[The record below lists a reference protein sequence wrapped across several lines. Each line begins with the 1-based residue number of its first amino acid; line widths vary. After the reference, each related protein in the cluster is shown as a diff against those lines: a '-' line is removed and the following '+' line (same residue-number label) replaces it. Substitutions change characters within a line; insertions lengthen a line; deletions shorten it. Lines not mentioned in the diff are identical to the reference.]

1 MSSQRDAPQPPTA
14 TDPVEARSWLFVPG
28 DCPDRFAKAA
38 ASGADLVVC
47 DLEDAVAAE
56 VKASA
61 RAAVAQWLA
70 RDGLACVRVNATG
83 TAFHDGDVAALSG
96 LPGLRAV
103 MVPKAEDPRRLA
115 ELSAALGP
123 KTALVAL
130 IETALGVHR
139 AYDLAAAPGVARL
152 AFGSIDFALDVA
164 AEDAQTPMLFA
175 RSTLVLASRVAKI
188 APPVDGVTTAL
199 DDLSLAEADAN
210 AALSLGFGGKLCIHP
225 RQVHAVNAAFTPT
238 AEDVRAARRIVDS
251 LTDRGAD
258 RLDGQM
264 VDAPVVER
272 ARRTLRSAGLGRAAE
287 HARRQ

>member
-1 MSSQRDAPQPPTA
+1 M
-14 TDPVEARSWLFVPG
+14 VY
-28 DCPDRFAKAA
+28 
-38 ASGADLVVC
+38 
-47 DLEDAVAAE
+47 DLEDTVAAE

-61 RAAVAQWLA
+61 PGNSRAVARPGRSRLRAGQ
-70 RDGLACVRVNATG
+70 RDRTP
-83 TAFHDGDVAALSG
+83 FHDDDVAALSG
-96 LPGLRAV
+96 LPGLRAG
-103 MVPKAEDPRRLA
+103 MVPKAEDPRRVA
-115 ELSAALGP
+115 ALSEALGP
-123 KTALVAL
+123 QTDLVAL
-130 IETALGVHR
+130 IETALGVHH

-199 DDLSLAEADAN
+199 DDPSLAEADAN

-225 RQVHAVNAAFTPT
+225 RQGRAVNAVFTPT
-238 AEDVRAARRIVDS
+238 AEEVRAARRILDS
-251 LTDRGAD
+251 LTDRGAG

-272 ARRTLRSAGLGRAAE
+272 ARRTLRSADLGLAAE
-287 HARRQ
+287 PVRKQ